1 MRSVGMLELVP
12 LSRDA
17 LVDPVAPVAL
27 PVELALALLN
37 VPRTSTW
44 LFAYLA
50 QVRRVA
56 TLQLVGRSGR
66 G

>member
-27 PVELALALLN
+27 PVELALAALALLN

-44 LFAYLA
+44 LFAYL
-50 QVRRVA
+50 
-56 TLQLVGRSGR
+56 LRSDGSPPCSL
-66 G
+66 